1 MKRRTLL
8 KGVVGSTAIGFAGC
22 IDQRATPDTG
32 GGNGTN
38 PNETEGN
45 NDKKSGE
52 RTDTDTTEKDGT
64 NTDDGDGTN
73 TDSEETDSTDG
84 RDETSDTSTDNSG
97 TDEGRDDPTST
108 SKPEQEPSLVVHS
121 FGIVS
126 AGCGTGKNGASISFD
141 DHTVRV
147 RGTIGGKNSCYT
159 AELKNAALDRGTLTV
174 AVRSFE
180 TENSGVCA
188 MCLKN
193 IEYESAYTF
202 EDGLP
207 KRVAVVHNGTQA
219 SVKQKSQ

>member
-8 KGVVGSTAIGFAGC
+8 KGVVGCTAIGFAGC
-22 IDQRATPDTG
+22 IDQRATPNTG
-32 GGNGTN
+32 GENDTY
-38 PNETEGN
+38 PDETEGN
-45 NDKKSGE
+45 TNKKSEEG
-52 RTDTDTTEKDGT
+52 TSTNTTET
-64 NTDDGDGTN
+64 DGTN

-84 RDETSDTSTDNSG
+84 TDETSDTSTDNSS
-97 TDEGRDDPTST
+97 TDDGGDDPTST
-108 SKPEQEPSLVVHS
+108 SKPEQEPSLVDHS
-121 FGIVS
+121 FEIVS

-174 AVRSFE
+174 TVRSFE

-193 IEYESAYTF
+193 IEYESVYTF

-207 KRVAVVHNGTQA
+207 ERVAVVHNGTQA